1 MLYLKT
7 IQMIGEGAK
16 KIVYIVP
23 TLSLISQVTT
33 DLSNLFK
40 IHNIKEI
47 DILNSFEE
55 GRENF
60 VYVLTQERAI
70 SVFSQENIKNLDLL
84 IVDEIQNI
92 ERADS
97 DNNDRAKILYD
108 VLMDVRTEIHVE
120 KIILSGPRLKNIGGL
135 SFDIF
140 GEVSEEKKT

>member
-1 MLYLKT
+1 
-7 IQMIGEGAK
+7 
-16 KIVYIVP
+16 
-23 TLSLISQVTT
+23 
-33 DLSNLFK
+33 
-40 IHNIKEI
+40 
-47 DILNSFEE
+47 
-55 GRENF
+55 
-60 VYVLTQERAI
+60 I

-140 GEVSEEKKT
+140 GEVSEEKKQMYLPY